1 MHRVP
6 SNYAFIDGQNFY
18 KSLEALEEELEAL
31 EVRLDL
37 NEFRV
42 YLAEKHAV
50 KVAYYF
56 IGFVLQNKCL
66 YDELG
71 RQGYE

>member
-6 SNYAFIDGQNFY
+6 ANYTFIDGQNFY

-31 EVRLDL
+31 EVKLDL

-42 YLAEKHAV
+42 YLTEKHAV

-56 IGFVLQNKCL
+56 IGYVP
-66 YDELG
+66 
-71 RQGYE
+71 